1 MKKQIFKQAVALSLA
16 VGVLAPSASALSW
29 KDGALAN
36 YRFTYAGDNGGIESV
51 EVSDTNDTFKG
62 EIALG
67 QTITTQTGTI
77 AWRGSYTNT
86 TTFTVTTKPGY
97 ELVGLSGANV
107 EENDFSA
114 IGENTYSFSFTD
126 KGAEAWCYGKDVSF
140 DLLTDKID
148 YTVNFYVDDEL
159 VKNTTST
166 VNDLLALP
174 EEPAKEG
181 YTFDG
186 WYVDGQKLTDTTLT
200 EDLIAL
206 ADENNTI
213 EVEGRYTVNEY
224 PVTILYYN
232 NNNNGVNGGSLNA
245 QTDNIMVPYG
255 TEINEAWLE
264 ENHRLSGYKM
274 IGGDHDVTV
283 GVNGAAI
290 ELVKKEE
297 NIESDHAYFTYES
310 KDDGIVSVTYA
321 IEDKREGV
329 NVDVNETIRMSYS
342 DTFVWQEKTI
352 TFTVQVAEGK
362 ALVLN
367 CSDGSNYVTDNGDG
381 TYTFS
386 FTRGGYSGGADE
398 VSFDLT
404 TINK

>member
-51 EVSDTNDTFKG
+51 EASDTNDTFKG

-77 AWRGSYTNT
+77 VWRDSYTNT

-140 DLLTDKID
+140 DLLTDKTD

-174 EEPAKEG
+174 EEPVKEG

-186 WYVDGQKLTDTTLT
+186 WYVGGQKLTDATLT

-213 EVEGRYTVNEY
+213 DITGRFQINTYNVRIN
-224 PVTILYYN
+224 YY
-232 NNNNGVNGGSLNA
+232 A
-245 QTDNIMVPYG
+245 DNMLGECNMLDTHYDYG
-255 TEINEAWLE
+255 EIPSID
-264 ENHRLSGYKM
+264 SGYKLV
-274 IGGDHDVTV
+274 GGGEIAPIT
-283 GVNGAAI
+283 GNTTLN
-290 ELVKKEE
+290 LVKYTPVEE
-297 NIESDHAYFTYES
+297 HDWSYQYGFLYNS
-310 KDDGIVSVTYA
+310 KGAGVECVEYSINGSGWTGI
-321 IEDKREGV
+321 
-329 NVDVNETIRMSYS
+329 DVNEGVKFETSRSLDNYA
-342 DTFVWQEKTI
+342 I
-352 TFTVQVAEGK
+352 TFRVQVADGMK
-362 ALVLN
+362 LVLN
-367 CSDGSNYVTDNGDG
+367 SNGGNTVSEDNGY
-381 TYTFS
+381 YTFT
-386 FTRGGYSGGADE
+386 FTRTAHQGMYDSNVPN

>member
-77 AWRGSYTNT
+77 VWRDSYTNT

-140 DLLTDKID
+140 DLLTDKTD

-174 EEPAKEG
+174 EEPVKEG

-186 WYVDGQKLTDTTLT
+186 WYVGGQKLTDATLT

-213 EVEGRYTVNEY
+213 DITGRFQINTYNVRIN
-224 PVTILYYN
+224 YY
-232 NNNNGVNGGSLNA
+232 A
-245 QTDNIMVPYG
+245 DNMLGECNMLDTHYNYG
-255 TEINEAWLE
+255 ETPIID
-264 ENHRLSGYKM
+264 SGYKLV
-274 IGGDHDVTV
+274 GGGEIAPITGDTTL
-283 GVNGAAI
+283 N
-290 ELVKKEE
+290 LVKYTPVEE
-297 NIESDHAYFTYES
+297 DDWSYQYGFLYNS
-310 KDDGIVSVTYA
+310 KGAGVECVEYSINGSGWTGI
-321 IEDKREGV
+321 
-329 NVDVNETIRMSYS
+329 DVNEGVKFETSKSLDNYA
-342 DTFVWQEKTI
+342 I
-352 TFTVQVAEGK
+352 TFRVQVADGMK
-362 ALVLN
+362 LVLN
-367 CSDGSNYVTDNGDG
+367 SNGGNTVSEENG
-381 TYTFS
+381 YYIFK
-386 FTRGGYSGGADE
+386 FTRTANQGLPGAKNVPN

-404 TINK
+404 TDK

>member
-77 AWRGSYTNT
+77 VWRDSYTNT

-140 DLLTDKID
+140 DLMTDKTD

-174 EEPAKEG
+174 EEPVKEG

-186 WYVDGQKLTDTTLT
+186 WYVDGEKLTDATLT

-213 EVEGRYTVNEY
+213 DITGRFQINTYNVRIN
-224 PVTILYYN
+224 YYADN
-232 NNNNGVNGGSLNA
+232 MLGECKTLDTRCDYGEIPIIDSDYKLVGGGEIAPITGDTTLN
-245 QTDNIMVPYG
+245 
-255 TEINEAWLE
+255 
-264 ENHRLSGYKM
+264 
-274 IGGDHDVTV
+274 
-283 GVNGAAI
+283 
-290 ELVKKEE
+290 LVKYTPVEE
-297 NIESDHAYFTYES
+297 DDWSYQYGFLYNS
-310 KDDGIVSVTYA
+310 KDAGVECVEYSIDGSGWTGI
-321 IEDKREGV
+321 
-329 NVDVNETIRMSYS
+329 DVNEGVKFETSRSLDDYA
-342 DTFVWQEKTI
+342 I
-352 TFTVQVAEGK
+352 TFRVQVADGME
-362 ALVLN
+362 LVLN
-367 CSDGSNYVTDNGDG
+367 SNGGNTVSEENGY
-381 TYTFS
+381 YTFTFNRTAHQGMYNS
-386 FTRGGYSGGADE
+386 NIPN

>member
-77 AWRGSYTNT
+77 VWRDSYTNT

-140 DLLTDKID
+140 DLMTDKID

-174 EEPAKEG
+174 EEPVKEG

-186 WYVDGQKLTDTTLT
+186 WYVDGEKLTDATLT

-213 EVEGRYTVNEY
+213 DITGRFQINTYNVRIN
-224 PVTILYYN
+224 YYADN
-232 NNNNGVNGGSLNA
+232 MLGECKTLDTRCDYGEIPIIDSDYKLVGGGEIAPITGDTTLN
-245 QTDNIMVPYG
+245 
-255 TEINEAWLE
+255 
-264 ENHRLSGYKM
+264 
-274 IGGDHDVTV
+274 
-283 GVNGAAI
+283 
-290 ELVKKEE
+290 LVKYTPVEE
-297 NIESDHAYFTYES
+297 DDWSYQYGFLYNS
-310 KDDGIVSVTYA
+310 KDAGVECVEYSIDGSGWTSI
-321 IEDKREGV
+321 
-329 NVDVNETIRMSYS
+329 DVNEGVKFETSRSLDDYA
-342 DTFVWQEKTI
+342 I
-352 TFTVQVAEGK
+352 TFRVQVADGME
-362 ALVLN
+362 LVLN
-367 CSDGSNYVTDNGDG
+367 SNGGNTVSEENGY
-381 TYTFS
+381 YTFTFNRTAHQGMYNS
-386 FTRGGYSGGADE
+386 NIPN

>member
-1 MKKQIFKQAVALSLA
+1 M
-16 VGVLAPSASALSW
+16 
-29 KDGALAN
+29 
-36 YRFTYAGDNGGIESV
+36 

-77 AWRGSYTNT
+77 VWRDSYTNT

-140 DLLTDKID
+140 DLMTDKTV

-174 EEPAKEG
+174 EEPVKEG

-186 WYVDGQKLTDTTLT
+186 WYVDGEKLTDNTLT

-213 EVEGRYTVNEY
+213 DITGRFQINTYNVRIN
-224 PVTILYYN
+224 YY
-232 NNNNGVNGGSLNA
+232 A
-245 QTDNIMVPYG
+245 DNMLGECKTLDTHYNYG
-255 TEINEAWLE
+255 ETPIID
-264 ENHRLSGYKM
+264 SGYKLV
-274 IGGDHDVTV
+274 GGGEIAPIT
-283 GVNGAAI
+283 GNTTLN
-290 ELVKKEE
+290 LVKYTPVEE
-297 NIESDHAYFTYES
+297 DDWSYQYGFLYNS
-310 KDDGIVSVTYA
+310 KDAGVECVEYSIDGSGWTGI
-321 IEDKREGV
+321 
-329 NVDVNETIRMSYS
+329 DVNEGVKFETSRSLDNYA
-342 DTFVWQEKTI
+342 I
-352 TFTVQVAEGK
+352 TFRVQVADGMK
-362 ALVLN
+362 LVLN
-367 CSDGSNYVTDNGDG
+367 SNGGNTVSEENGY
-381 TYTFS
+381 YTFTFNRTAHQGMYNS
-386 FTRGGYSGGADE
+386 NIPN

-404 TINK
+404 TIDK

>member
-29 KDGALAN
+29 KDGTLAN

-140 DLLTDKID
+140 DLLTDKTD
-148 YTVNFYVDDEL
+148 YTVNFYVDGEL
-159 VKNTTST
+159 VGSSSEST
-166 VNDLLALP
+166 VNDPLDLP

-186 WYVDGQKLTDTTLT
+186 WYVDGEKLTDATLT

-213 EVEGRYTVNEY
+213 DITGRFQINTYDVRLN
-224 PVTILYYN
+224 YY
-232 NNNNGVNGGSLNA
+232 A
-245 QTDNIMVPYG
+245 DNMLGECKTLDTRCDYG
-255 TEINEAWLE
+255 KIPSID
-264 ENHRLSGYKM
+264 SGYKLV
-274 IGGDHDVTV
+274 GGGEIAPIT
-283 GVNGAAI
+283 GNTTLN
-290 ELVKKEE
+290 LVKYTPVEE
-297 NIESDHAYFTYES
+297 YDWSYQYGFLYNS
-310 KDDGIVSVTYA
+310 KDAGVKRVEYSINGSGWTGI
-321 IEDKREGV
+321 
-329 NVDVNETIRMSYS
+329 DVNEGVKFETSRSLDDYA
-342 DTFVWQEKTI
+342 I
-352 TFTVQVAEGK
+352 TFRVQVADGMK
-362 ALVLN
+362 LVLN
-367 CSDGSNYVTDNGDG
+367 SNGGNTVSEDNGY
-381 TYTFS
+381 YTFT
-386 FTRGGYSGGADE
+386 FTRTAHQGMYDSNVPN

-404 TINK
+404 TDK

>member
-77 AWRGSYTNT
+77 VWRDSYTNT

-140 DLLTDKID
+140 DLMTDKTD

-174 EEPAKEG
+174 EEPVKEG

-213 EVEGRYTVNEY
+213 DITGRFQINTYNVRIN
-224 PVTILYYN
+224 YY
-232 NNNNGVNGGSLNA
+232 A
-245 QTDNIMVPYG
+245 DNMLGECNMLDTHYNYG
-255 TEINEAWLE
+255 ETPIID
-264 ENHRLSGYKM
+264 SGYKLV
-274 IGGDHDVTV
+274 GGGEIAPITGDTTL
-283 GVNGAAI
+283 N
-290 ELVKKEE
+290 LVKYTPVEE
-297 NIESDHAYFTYES
+297 DDWSYQYGFLYNS
-310 KDDGIVSVTYA
+310 KDAGVECVEYSIDGSGWTGI
-321 IEDKREGV
+321 
-329 NVDVNETIRMSYS
+329 DVNEGVKFETSKTLKDY
-342 DTFVWQEKTI
+342 TI
-352 TFTVQVAEGK
+352 TFRVQVADGMK
-362 ALVLN
+362 LVLN
-367 CSDGSNYVTDNGDG
+367 SNGGNTVSEENGY
-381 TYTFS
+381 YTFT
-386 FTRGGYSGGADE
+386 FTRTAHQGMYNSNIPN
-398 VSFDLT
+398 VSFYLT

>member
-29 KDGALAN
+29 KDGTLAN

-51 EVSDTNDTFKG
+51 EASDTNDTFKG

-140 DLLTDKID
+140 DLLTDKTV
-148 YTVNFYVDDEL
+148 YTVNFYVDGKLADSSE
-159 VKNTTST
+159 ST
-166 VNDLLALP
+166 VNDSLDLP
-174 EEPAKEG
+174 EDPVKEG

-186 WYVDGQKLTDTTLT
+186 WYVDGEKLTDATLT

-213 EVEGRYTVNEY
+213 DITGRFQINTYDVRLN
-224 PVTILYYN
+224 YY
-232 NNNNGVNGGSLNA
+232 A
-245 QTDNIMVPYG
+245 DNMLGECKTLDTRCDYG
-255 TEINEAWLE
+255 KIPSID
-264 ENHRLSGYKM
+264 SGYKLV
-274 IGGDHDVTV
+274 GGGEIAPIT
-283 GVNGAAI
+283 GNTTLN
-290 ELVKKEE
+290 LVKYTPVEE
-297 NIESDHAYFTYES
+297 YDWSYQYGFLYNS
-310 KDDGIVSVTYA
+310 KDAGVKRVEYSINGSGWTGI
-321 IEDKREGV
+321 
-329 NVDVNETIRMSYS
+329 DVNEGVKFETSRSLDDYA
-342 DTFVWQEKTI
+342 I
-352 TFTVQVAEGK
+352 TFRVQVADGMK
-362 ALVLN
+362 LVLN
-367 CSDGSNYVTDNGDG
+367 SNGGNTVSEDNGY
-381 TYTFS
+381 YTFT
-386 FTRGGYSGGADE
+386 FTRTAHQGMYDSNVPN

-404 TINK
+404 TDK

>member
-77 AWRGSYTNT
+77 VWRDSYTNT

-140 DLLTDKID
+140 DLMTDKID
-148 YTVNFYVDDEL
+148 YTVNFYVDGEL
-159 VKNTTST
+159 VGSSSEST

-174 EEPAKEG
+174 EEPVKEG

-186 WYVDGQKLTDTTLT
+186 WYVDGEKLTDATLT

-213 EVEGRYTVNEY
+213 DITGRFQINTYNVRIN
-224 PVTILYYN
+224 YYADN
-232 NNNNGVNGGSLNA
+232 MLGECNMLDTRCDYGEIPSIDSDYKLVGGGEIAPITGNTTLN
-245 QTDNIMVPYG
+245 
-255 TEINEAWLE
+255 
-264 ENHRLSGYKM
+264 
-274 IGGDHDVTV
+274 
-283 GVNGAAI
+283 
-290 ELVKKEE
+290 LVKYTPVEE
-297 NIESDHAYFTYES
+297 DDWSYQYGFLYNS
-310 KDDGIVSVTYA
+310 KGAGVECVEYSINGSGWTGI
-321 IEDKREGV
+321 
-329 NVDVNETIRMSYS
+329 DVNEGVKFETSRSLDNYA
-342 DTFVWQEKTI
+342 I
-352 TFTVQVAEGK
+352 TFRVQVADGMK
-362 ALVLN
+362 LVLN
-367 CSDGSNYVTDNGDG
+367 SNGGNTVSEDNGY
-381 TYTFS
+381 YTFT
-386 FTRGGYSGGADE
+386 FTRTAHQGMYDSNVPN

-404 TINK
+404 TTDK

>member
-77 AWRGSYTNT
+77 AWRDSYTNT

-140 DLLTDKID
+140 DLLTDKTD

-186 WYVDGQKLTDTTLT
+186 WYVDGQKLTDNTLT

-213 EVEGRYTVNEY
+213 DITGRFQINTYNVRIN
-224 PVTILYYN
+224 YY
-232 NNNNGVNGGSLNA
+232 A
-245 QTDNIMVPYG
+245 DNMLGECKTLDTHYNYG
-255 TEINEAWLE
+255 ETPIID
-264 ENHRLSGYKM
+264 SGYKLV
-274 IGGDHDVTV
+274 GGGEIAPITGDTTL
-283 GVNGAAI
+283 N
-290 ELVKKEE
+290 LVKYTPVEE
-297 NIESDHAYFTYES
+297 GYWSYQYGFLYNR
-310 KDDGIVSVTYA
+310 KDAGVECVEYSINGSGWTGI
-321 IEDKREGV
+321 
-329 NVDVNETIRMSYS
+329 DVNEGVKFETDNLPHEEFY
-342 DTFVWQEKTI
+342 DCTI
-352 TFTVQVAEGK
+352 TFRVQVADGMK
-362 ALVLN
+362 LVLN
-367 CSDGSNYVTDNGDG
+367 SNGGNTVSEDNGY
-381 TYTFS
+381 YTFT
-386 FTRGGYSGGADE
+386 FTRTAHQGMYDSNVPN

-404 TINK
+404 TDK

>member
-36 YRFTYAGDNGGIESV
+36 YRFTYAGDNGGIGSV

-77 AWRGSYTNT
+77 VWRDSYTNT

-140 DLLTDKID
+140 DLLTDKTD

-174 EEPAKEG
+174 EEPVKEG

-186 WYVDGQKLTDTTLT
+186 WYVGGQKLTDATLT

-213 EVEGRYTVNEY
+213 DITGRFQINTYNVRIN
-224 PVTILYYN
+224 YY
-232 NNNNGVNGGSLNA
+232 A
-245 QTDNIMVPYG
+245 DNMLGECNMLDTHYNYG
-255 TEINEAWLE
+255 ETPIID
-264 ENHRLSGYKM
+264 SGYKLV
-274 IGGDHDVTV
+274 GGGEIAPITGDTTL
-283 GVNGAAI
+283 N
-290 ELVKKEE
+290 LVKYTPVEE
-297 NIESDHAYFTYES
+297 DDWSYQYGFLYNS
-310 KDDGIVSVTYA
+310 KGAGVECVEYSINGSGWTGI
-321 IEDKREGV
+321 
-329 NVDVNETIRMSYS
+329 DVNEGVKFETSKSLDNYA
-342 DTFVWQEKTI
+342 I
-352 TFTVQVAEGK
+352 TFRVQVADGMK
-362 ALVLN
+362 LVLN
-367 CSDGSNYVTDNGDG
+367 SNGGNTVSEENG
-381 TYTFS
+381 YYIFK
-386 FTRGGYSGGADE
+386 FTRTANQGLPGAKNVPN

-404 TINK
+404 TIDK

>member
-77 AWRGSYTNT
+77 VWRDSYTNT

-140 DLLTDKID
+140 DLMTDKID
-148 YTVNFYVDDEL
+148 YTVNFYVDGEL
-159 VKNTTST
+159 VGSSSEST

-186 WYVDGQKLTDTTLT
+186 WYVDGQKLTDNTLT

-213 EVEGRYTVNEY
+213 DITGRFQINTYNVRIN
-224 PVTILYYN
+224 YY
-232 NNNNGVNGGSLNA
+232 A
-245 QTDNIMVPYG
+245 DNMLGECNMLDTHYNYG
-255 TEINEAWLE
+255 ETPSID
-264 ENHRLSGYKM
+264 SGYKLV
-274 IGGDHDVTV
+274 GGGEIAPITGDTTL
-283 GVNGAAI
+283 N
-290 ELVKKEE
+290 LVKYTPVEE
-297 NIESDHAYFTYES
+297 DDWSYQYGFLYNS
-310 KDDGIVSVTYA
+310 KDAGVECVEYSIDGSGWTGI
-321 IEDKREGV
+321 
-329 NVDVNETIRMSYS
+329 DVNEGVKFETDNLPHEEFYNC
-342 DTFVWQEKTI
+342 TI
-352 TFTVQVAEGK
+352 TFKVKVADGMK
-362 ALVLN
+362 LVLN
-367 CSDGSNYVTDNGDG
+367 SNGGNTVSEENG
-381 TYTFS
+381 YYIFK
-386 FTRGGYSGGADE
+386 FTRTANQGLPGAKNVPN

>member
-77 AWRGSYTNT
+77 AWRDSYTNT

-140 DLLTDKID
+140 DLLTDKIE

-159 VKNTTST
+159 VGSSSEST

-186 WYVDGQKLTDTTLT
+186 WYVDGQKLTDNTLT

-213 EVEGRYTVNEY
+213 DITGRFQINTYNVRIN
-224 PVTILYYN
+224 YY
-232 NNNNGVNGGSLNA
+232 A
-245 QTDNIMVPYG
+245 DNMLGECNMLDTHYNYG
-255 TEINEAWLE
+255 ETPSID
-264 ENHRLSGYKM
+264 SGYKLV
-274 IGGDHDVTV
+274 GGGEIAPITGDTTL
-283 GVNGAAI
+283 N
-290 ELVKKEE
+290 LVKYTPVEE
-297 NIESDHAYFTYES
+297 DDWSYQYGFLYNS
-310 KDDGIVSVTYA
+310 KDAGVECVEYSIDGSGWTGI
-321 IEDKREGV
+321 
-329 NVDVNETIRMSYS
+329 DVNEGVKFETSRSLDDYA
-342 DTFVWQEKTI
+342 I
-352 TFTVQVAEGK
+352 TFRVQVADGMK
-362 ALVLN
+362 LVLN
-367 CSDGSNYVTDNGDG
+367 SNGGNTVSEENGY
-381 TYTFS
+381 YTFT
-386 FTRGGYSGGADE
+386 FTRTAHQGMYDSNIPN

>member
-77 AWRGSYTNT
+77 VWRDSYTNT

-140 DLLTDKID
+140 DLMTDKID
-148 YTVNFYVDDEL
+148 YTVNFYVDGEL
-159 VKNTTST
+159 VGSSSEST

-174 EEPAKEG
+174 EEPVKEG

-186 WYVDGQKLTDTTLT
+186 WYVDDQKLKDNTLT

-213 EVEGRYTVNEY
+213 DITGRFQINTYNVRIN
-224 PVTILYYN
+224 YYADN
-232 NNNNGVNGGSLNA
+232 MLGECNMLDTHYDYGETPIIDSDYKLVGGGEIAPITGNTTLN
-245 QTDNIMVPYG
+245 
-255 TEINEAWLE
+255 
-264 ENHRLSGYKM
+264 
-274 IGGDHDVTV
+274 
-283 GVNGAAI
+283 
-290 ELVKKEE
+290 LVKYTPVEE
-297 NIESDHAYFTYES
+297 DDWSYQYGFLYNS
-310 KDDGIVSVTYA
+310 KGAGVECVEYSINGSGWTGI
-321 IEDKREGV
+321 
-329 NVDVNETIRMSYS
+329 DVNEGVKFETSKSLDNYA
-342 DTFVWQEKTI
+342 I
-352 TFTVQVAEGK
+352 TFRVQVADGMK
-362 ALVLN
+362 LVLN
-367 CSDGSNYVTDNGDG
+367 SNGGNTVSEENGY
-381 TYTFS
+381 YTFTFNRTAHQGMYNS
-386 FTRGGYSGGADE
+386 NIPN

>member
-77 AWRGSYTNT
+77 AWRDSYTNT

-140 DLLTDKID
+140 DLLTDKTD
-148 YTVNFYVDDEL
+148 YTVNFYVDGEL
-159 VKNTTST
+159 VGSRSEST
-166 VNDLLALP
+166 VNDPLALP

-186 WYVDGQKLTDTTLT
+186 WYVDGQKLTDTTTTLT

-213 EVEGRYTVNEY
+213 DITGRFQINTYDVRLN
-224 PVTILYYN
+224 YY
-232 NNNNGVNGGSLNA
+232 A
-245 QTDNIMVPYG
+245 DNMLGECKTLDTHYNYG
-255 TEINEAWLE
+255 ETPIID
-264 ENHRLSGYKM
+264 SGYKLV
-274 IGGDHDVTV
+274 GGGEIAPITGDTTL
-283 GVNGAAI
+283 N
-290 ELVKKEE
+290 LVKYTPVEE
-297 NIESDHAYFTYES
+297 DDWSYQYGFLYNS
-310 KDDGIVSVTYA
+310 KDAGVECVEYSINGSGWTGI
-321 IEDKREGV
+321 
-329 NVDVNETIRMSYS
+329 DVNEGVKFETSRSLDDYA
-342 DTFVWQEKTI
+342 I
-352 TFTVQVAEGK
+352 TFRVQVADGMK
-362 ALVLN
+362 LVLN
-367 CSDGSNYVTDNGDG
+367 SNGGNTVSEDNGY
-381 TYTFS
+381 YTFT
-386 FTRGGYSGGADE
+386 FTRTAHQGMYDSNVPN

-404 TINK
+404 TDK

>member
-77 AWRGSYTNT
+77 AWRDSYTNT

-140 DLLTDKID
+140 DLLTDKTD

-213 EVEGRYTVNEY
+213 DITGRFQINTYNVRIN
-224 PVTILYYN
+224 YY
-232 NNNNGVNGGSLNA
+232 A
-245 QTDNIMVPYG
+245 DNMLGECNMLDTHYNYG
-255 TEINEAWLE
+255 ETPIID
-264 ENHRLSGYKM
+264 SGYKLV
-274 IGGDHDVTV
+274 GGGEIAPITGDTTL
-283 GVNGAAI
+283 N
-290 ELVKKEE
+290 LVKYTPVEE
-297 NIESDHAYFTYES
+297 GYWSYQYGFLYNR
-310 KDDGIVSVTYA
+310 KDAGVECVEYSINGSGWTGI
-321 IEDKREGV
+321 
-329 NVDVNETIRMSYS
+329 DVNEGVKFETDNLPHEEFY
-342 DTFVWQEKTI
+342 DCTI
-352 TFTVQVAEGK
+352 TFRVQVADGMK
-362 ALVLN
+362 LVLN
-367 CSDGSNYVTDNGDG
+367 SNGGNTVSEDNGY
-381 TYTFS
+381 YTFT
-386 FTRGGYSGGADE
+386 FTRTAHQGMYDSNVPN

-404 TINK
+404 TDK

>member
-77 AWRGSYTNT
+77 VWRDSYTNT

-140 DLLTDKID
+140 DLMTDKTD

-213 EVEGRYTVNEY
+213 DITGRFQINTYNVRIN
-224 PVTILYYN
+224 YY
-232 NNNNGVNGGSLNA
+232 A
-245 QTDNIMVPYG
+245 DNMLGECNMLDTHYNYG
-255 TEINEAWLE
+255 ETPIID
-264 ENHRLSGYKM
+264 SGYKLV
-274 IGGDHDVTV
+274 GGGEIAPITGDTTL
-283 GVNGAAI
+283 N
-290 ELVKKEE
+290 LVKYTPVEE
-297 NIESDHAYFTYES
+297 DDWSYQYGFLYNS
-310 KDDGIVSVTYA
+310 KDAGVECVEYSIDGSGWTGI
-321 IEDKREGV
+321 
-329 NVDVNETIRMSYS
+329 DVNEGVKFETSRSLDNYA
-342 DTFVWQEKTI
+342 I
-352 TFTVQVAEGK
+352 TFRVQVADGMK
-362 ALVLN
+362 LVLN
-367 CSDGSNYVTDNGDG
+367 SNGGNTVSEENGY
-381 TYTFS
+381 YTFT
-386 FTRGGYSGGADE
+386 FTRTAHQGMYNSNIPN

>member
-140 DLLTDKID
+140 DLMTDKTD

-174 EEPAKEG
+174 EEPVKEG

-186 WYVDGQKLTDTTLT
+186 WYVDGEKLTDATLT

-213 EVEGRYTVNEY
+213 DITGRFQINTYNVRIN
-224 PVTILYYN
+224 YYADN
-232 NNNNGVNGGSLNA
+232 MLGECKTLDTRCDYGKIPSIGS
-245 QTDNIMVPYG
+245 D
-255 TEINEAWLE
+255 
-264 ENHRLSGYKM
+264 SGYKLV
-274 IGGDHDVTV
+274 GGGEIAPIT
-283 GVNGAAI
+283 GNTTLN
-290 ELVKKEE
+290 LVKYTPVEE
-297 NIESDHAYFTYES
+297 DDWSYQYGFLYNS
-310 KDDGIVSVTYA
+310 KGAGVECVEYSINGSGWTGI
-321 IEDKREGV
+321 
-329 NVDVNETIRMSYS
+329 DVNEGVKFETSRSLDNYA
-342 DTFVWQEKTI
+342 I
-352 TFTVQVAEGK
+352 TFRVQVADGMK
-362 ALVLN
+362 LVLN
-367 CSDGSNYVTDNGDG
+367 SNGGNTVSEDNGY
-381 TYTFS
+381 YTFTFNRTAHQGMYNS
-386 FTRGGYSGGADE
+386 NIPN

>member
-140 DLLTDKID
+140 DLLTDKIE
-148 YTVNFYVDDEL
+148 YTVNFYVDGEL
-159 VKNTTST
+159 VGSSSEST
-166 VNDLLALP
+166 VNDPLDLSV
-174 EEPAKEG
+174 EPAKEG

-186 WYVDGQKLTDTTLT
+186 WYVDGQKLTDNTLT

-213 EVEGRYTVNEY
+213 DITGRFQINTYNVRIN
-224 PVTILYYN
+224 YY
-232 NNNNGVNGGSLNA
+232 A
-245 QTDNIMVPYG
+245 DNMLGECKTLDTHYNYG
-255 TEINEAWLE
+255 ETPIID
-264 ENHRLSGYKM
+264 SGYKLV
-274 IGGDHDVTV
+274 GGGEIAPITGDTTL
-283 GVNGAAI
+283 N
-290 ELVKKEE
+290 LVKYTPVEE
-297 NIESDHAYFTYES
+297 GYWSYQYGFLYNR
-310 KDDGIVSVTYA
+310 KDAGVECVEYSINGSGWTGI
-321 IEDKREGV
+321 
-329 NVDVNETIRMSYS
+329 DVNEGVKFETDNLPHEEFY
-342 DTFVWQEKTI
+342 DCTI
-352 TFTVQVAEGK
+352 TFRVQVADGMK
-362 ALVLN
+362 LVLN
-367 CSDGSNYVTDNGDG
+367 SNGGNTVSEDNGY
-381 TYTFS
+381 YTFT
-386 FTRGGYSGGADE
+386 FTRTAHQGMYDSNVPN

-404 TINK
+404 TDK